1 MLKRTIRVVELFTQ
15 TGDWGEV
22 RRVVFDQNIFQTEN
36 LNTIKA
42 DYSEIKRRLLTLSP
56 EALQKLSQVPSETAK
71 IINLIAIFNVYPLF
85 REFMSEFVY
94 NRFQMGNRELV
105 STHFLHFIEEMKF
118 RHEELQHKGE
128 ITIKKGSGFIFQI
141 LRETGLLNGELIVS
155 PFLPW
160 EVSDLPELK
169 DSTIRKALLQ

>member
-36 LNTIKA
+36 LSTIQV

-56 EALQKLSQVPSETAK
+56 EAIQKLSQVPSETAK
-71 IINLIAIFNVYPLF
+71 IINLIAIYNVYPLF

-94 NRFQMGNRELV
+94 NRFQMGNKELV
-105 STHFLHFIEEMKF
+105 PTHFLHFIEEMKF

-128 ITIKKGSGFIFQI
+128 ITIKKGAGFVFQI
-141 LRETGLLNGELIVS
+141 LKETGILNGEIVTS